1 MFLGFKLI
9 KKFPEPHHLLLTA
22 QAPSVPLQDSPWRFP
37 RDPCGFRYRS
47 FIFYIVLE
55 SMSAFDNEK
64 VKAEP
69 KVSQKK
75 IFHLG
80 VLTGLVLLV
89 FLLDQLLFGSFT
101 WDILSKQQLGLGPS
115 VDILVGILLAFGAL
129 QSYLWQGKAS
139 EGRPKGKTSSSVPRW
154 WFQFFVIFIPIR
166 F

>member
-1 MFLGFKLI
+1 MS
-9 KKFPEPHHLLLTA
+9 
-22 QAPSVPLQDSPWRFP
+22 PSD
-37 RDPCGFRYRS
+37 
-47 FIFYIVLE
+47 I
-55 SMSAFDNEK
+55 EK

-69 KVSQKK
+69 KISQKK